1 MVYTESGAL
10 RPISK
15 LILIVYGT
23 FNLDFFRH
31 ALPPLCISTHL
42 KPIHRNMLGYISAF
56 HPLVLIF
63 LTWFFIKLHNSNF
76 KPVVILWRPFH
87 SCFVQLRKG
96 WNTKNDLIDVFASF
110 FLLSYSKIL
119 YQTVIMVSTAR
130 NFHYSPTKG
139 YLSETYVFDTDY
151 ALPINSTSFIVT
163 STFVG
168 SISLV
173 LACLPILLLTLY
185 PLNCFKCA
193 LSKCKLDGIALTI
206 FVERFHS
213 CYRDGLDGGKDM
225 RSLSGLYFLLRILIY
240 GGLNNLGFGKWF
252 TQGALF
258 SITAVV
264 IALCKPYKKLYMN
277 ISDALLLSHLA
288 LICHILASDTKFIM
302 YFLPFMQTLL
312 LIPFAVFAVCVLFR
326 IVHGI
331 YRCHFM
337 KSLFRLCVKAESD
350 THIQQELSRSVMTYG
365 AISS

>member
-1 MVYTESGAL
+1 
-10 RPISK
+10 
-15 LILIVYGT
+15 
-23 FNLDFFRH
+23 
-31 ALPPLCISTHL
+31 
-42 KPIHRNMLGYISAF
+42 
-56 HPLVLIF
+56 
-63 LTWFFIKLHNSNF
+63 
-76 KPVVILWRPFH
+76 
-87 SCFVQLRKG
+87 
-96 WNTKNDLIDVFASF
+96 
-110 FLLSYSKIL
+110 
-119 YQTVIMVSTAR
+119 MVSTAR

-185 PLNCFKCA
+185 PLNCFKRA
-193 LSKCKLDGIALTI
+193 LSKCKLDGIALTM
-206 FVERFHS
+206 FVEKFHS

-225 RSLSGLYFLLRILIY
+225 RSFSGLYFLLRILIY

-252 TQGALF
+252 TRGALF

-264 IALCKPYKKLYMN
+264 IALCKPYKRLYMN

-331 YRCHFM
+331 YGCHFM